1 MLITPAT
8 RPLVGALIGDI
19 SGSAYEWNNV
29 KTIHF
34 DLFHPRSYFTDDSV
48 LAIAVADALIQGRD
62 FAELLHS
69 YGRAWPG
76 RGYGENFELW
86 LESDQPEPY
95 GSYGNGS
102 AMRVA
107 AVGAAL
113 NSLESVLDAARAS
126 ALTTHDHPEGI
137 KGAQAT
143 AAAIFMARNGAA
155 KSDIQGYLSETFGY
169 DLGFTL
175 DSIRP
180 SYVYDVT
187 CQGTVPPAVVAFLES
202 NNFEHAIRLAISI
215 GGDSDTLACITGSI
229 AAAFFPEIPR
239 AMTAFA
245 ESLLPQEFLEVL
257 ERLDQFVGQLP
268 GSGRDRA

>member
-19 SGSAYEWNNV
+19 TGSAYEWNNV

-34 DLFHPRSYFTDDSV
+34 DLFHPKCYFTDDSV
-48 LAIAVADALIQGRD
+48 LAMAVADALIQGRD
-62 FAELLHS
+62 FGEVMHA

-86 LESDQPEPY
+86 LESDRPEPY

-107 AVGAAL
+107 AVAAACD
-113 NSLESVLDAARAS
+113 SLDSVLETARAS
-126 ALTTHDHPEGI
+126 ALPTHDHPEGI

-143 AAAIFMARNGAA
+143 AAAIFMARSGADKA
-155 KSDIQGYLSETFGY
+155 GIRRYLSEQFGY
-169 DLGFTL
+169 DLDFTL

-180 SYVYDVT
+180 TYVYDVT

-202 NNFEHAIRLAISI
+202 QDFEHAIRLAISI

-229 AAAFFPEIPR
+229 AAAFYPDIPR

-245 ESLLPQEFLEVL
+245 ERLLPEAFLLVL
-257 ERLDQFVGQLP
+257 QHFDRFVGK
-268 GSGRDRA
+268 G

>member
-19 SGSAYEWNNV
+19 TGSAYEWNNV

-34 DLFHPRSYFTDDSV
+34 DLFHPKCYFTDDSV
-48 LAIAVADALIQGRD
+48 LAMAVADALMQGRD
-62 FAELLHS
+62 FGEVMHA

-86 LESDQPEPY
+86 LESDRPEPY

-107 AVGAAL
+107 AV
-113 NSLESVLDAARAS
+113 
-126 ALTTHDHPEGI
+126 
-137 KGAQAT
+137 
-143 AAAIFMARNGAA
+143 AAACD
-155 KSDIQGYLSETFGY
+155 S
-169 DLGFTL
+169 L

-180 SYVYDVT
+180 TYVYDVT

-202 NNFEHAIRLAISI
+202 QDFEHAIRLAISI

-229 AAAFFPEIPR
+229 AAAFYPDIPQ

-245 ESLLPQEFLEVL
+245 ERLLPEAFLLVL
-257 ERLDQFVGQLP
+257 QHFDRFVGK
-268 GSGRDRA
+268 G